1 MNTTS
6 YELAKQAFVEVKL
19 LQDYDT
25 QFALGILLMYAK
37 QDRLSEL
44 TDLLI
49 VQSCRNGTFQHYNAS
64 ESRLVYEVIGEDR
77 NEQLLGDV
85 EKVKKMI

>member
-6 YELAKQAFVEVKL
+6 YELAKQAFVEAKM

-64 ESRLVYEVIGEDR
+64 ESQLLREVIGENR
-77 NEQLLGDV
+77 NTQTLG
-85 EKVKKMI
+85 ELENTGN